1 MLIAVTAQ
9 DVVDEDGPLAL
20 SQHRLDDAVH
30 GLADPIPVWSHG
42 VCRWSESLYARLRQ
56 ALRGRQGAGGV
67 RLVAGSR
74 APCSVVALDLVVAVD
89 CCVERW
95 EPGKG
100 DTVDR
105 LHRLVD
111 RGWRPQ
117 DVAAM
122 DAISGQL
129 ERWVVE
135 ASQLLGDETTV
146 VSLRMPCPACGSRY
160 SYRRSS
166 SGETV
171 RSDALRV
178 SEDGCDCLACG
189 ANWPPQEFHW
199 LARLLGCDELPA

>member
-1 MLIAVTAQ
+1 MEREIEVDGQLAPAQ
-9 DVVDEDGPLAL
+9 
-20 SQHRLDDAVH
+20 QRLDAVVHALVDAV
-30 GLADPIPVWSHG
+30 PVWDGG
-42 VCRWSESLYARLRQ
+42 VCRWSESVYARLRQ

-74 APCSVVALDLVVAVD
+74 APCSIAALDLTVAVD
-89 CCVERW
+89 SCAERW
-95 EPGKG
+95 EPDGKG
-100 DTVDR
+100 TVDR
-105 LHRLVD
+105 LRRLVD

-135 ASQLLGDETTV
+135 ASQLLDDETTA

-166 SGETV
+166 GGETV

-178 SEDGCDCLACG
+178 SEHGAECLACR
-189 ANWPPQEFHW
+189 ANWPPEEFHW
-199 LARLLGCDELPA
+199 LARLLGCEELPA